1 MSEII
6 LTKGGKSYE
15 NKGRTLKG
23 RGTNIVISQTR
34 YMKSYGVFFVPKESS
49 QAAREGGFLVEG
61 GVTLDNPVTH
71 RELESFKELMES
83 ENKRLAD
90 EDDRQNHRIDILENS
105 IQKMTDLAASTEKLA
120 VNMENMLKVQEQQS
134 KRLEQIESRD
144 GNKWRKAME
153 DIGRIILG
161 AVLAIVFAKI
171 GM

>member
-1 MSEII
+1 M
-6 LTKGGKSYE
+6 
-15 NKGRTLKG
+15 
-23 RGTNIVISQTR
+23 
-34 YMKSYGVFFVPKESS
+34 
-49 QAAREGGFLVEG
+49 
-61 GVTLDNPVTH
+61 DNPVTH
-71 RELESFKELMES
+71 RELDAFQELMES
-83 ENKRLAD
+83 ENNRLK
-90 EDDRQNHRIDILENS
+90 EENDRQNHRIGVLENS

-161 AVLAIVFAKI
+161 AVLAIIFAKI

>member
-1 MSEII
+1 MDD
-6 LTKGGKSYE
+6 L
-15 NKGRTLKG
+15 
-23 RGTNIVISQTR
+23 
-34 YMKSYGVFFVPKESS
+34 
-49 QAAREGGFLVEG
+49 
-61 GVTLDNPVTH
+61 VTH
-71 RELESFKELMES
+71 RELEQFRELMES

-90 EDDRQNHRIDILENS
+90 EDDRQNHRINILENS

-153 DIGRIILG
+153 DIGRILLG

>member
-1 MSEII
+1 MDD
-6 LTKGGKSYE
+6 L
-15 NKGRTLKG
+15 
-23 RGTNIVISQTR
+23 
-34 YMKSYGVFFVPKESS
+34 
-49 QAAREGGFLVEG
+49 
-61 GVTLDNPVTH
+61 VTH